1 MARKTGSYNKRQV
14 LNEEVLIREYRDEH
28 IPTYKIAEMHD
39 WSLGTIIY
47 RLKKLGLY
55 NGDTRI
61 GRKYVTKKRIA
72 QSKKEEEQVA
82 KGQEVVN
89 ENTADIINKALAA
102 SNNRFAEQWKQRT
115 EQEIKDA
122 DEFIAS
128 LL

>member
-1 MARKTGSYNKRQV
+1 MARKQGSYNKRQV
-14 LNEEVLIREYRDEH
+14 LNEELLIREYRDEH
-28 IPTYKIAEMHD
+28 IPTYKIAAMHD

-61 GRKYVTKKRIA
+61 GRKYVTKKRIE
-72 QSKKEEEQVA
+72 QSKKEETQVIE
-82 KGQEVVN
+82 KQEAVS
-89 ENTADIINKALAA
+89 ENTADIINKALAS

-115 EQEIKDA
+115 EQDIKDA
-122 DEFIAS
+122 EEFIAS